1 MAKIL
6 FIKGKP
12 AKANQVLKMFTGVY
26 IVTPNDPK
34 VTDPNI
40 PFRVRVGK
48 AEGKEGIFGRIAS
61 HQSSNFDRLYYLVL
75 DSLTFRGVFEK
86 YKTPV
91 KVEQHL
97 HQILTNTEKVLHRD
111 SWYEFTNLHHFL
123 TFMELNFHVAPMI
136 WEQDNEELGNFS
148 ELLKEYKY
156 TETQVSFNLFYDYKG
171 RQYPSSFQWFCS
183 APVEKAPNR
192 GLVFKNGL
200 VYEEYFDPVAID
212 KYKDIVGGYFYMKNT
227 ELFVDSKVD
236 SHALDSKWEHIVI
249 IGKEQDNITE
259 DTKFMQ
265 LPPGKYYKD
274 QATPPGDTL
283 IVLGDDLK
291 GYECSLRHNMSV
303 YNYFLDFP
311 CFTITMTYNV
321 MAPTP
326 SEVSFRYRPYDENLT
341 EEGETRWH
349 KTYTALMELQE
360 EIK

>member
-1 MAKIL
+1 MAKRI
-6 FIKGKP
+6 FINNKP
-12 AKANQVLKMFTGVY
+12 VKANQIIKWFKGVY

-61 HQSSNFDRLYYLVL
+61 HQSSNFDRLYYLML
-75 DSLTFRGVFEK
+75 DKFTFQGVFEK

-123 TFMELNFHVAPMI
+123 SFMELNFHVAPMI
-136 WEQDNEELGNFS
+136 LEQEDEKLGNFS

-171 RQYPSSFQWFCS
+171 REYPSSFQWFCS

-200 VYEEYFDPVAID
+200 IYEEYFDTAAVD
-212 KYKDIVGGYFYMKNT
+212 KYKDIVGGYYYIKNT
-227 ELFVDSKVD
+227 QLLFGSRYDENPK
-236 SHALDSKWEHIVI
+236 KWEHIVI

-259 DTKFMQ
+259 DTYFMQ
-265 LPPGKYYKD
+265 LPPGKYYKN

-283 IVLGDDLK
+283 IVLGDDVE
-291 GYECSLRHNMSV
+291 GNACSLKHNMNF
-303 YNYFLDFP
+303 YNWFLDFP
-311 CFTITMTYNV
+311 CRSITMIDDVTT
-321 MAPTP
+321 PTP
-326 SEVSFRYRPYDENLT
+326 SEVSFRYRPYDENPIEQ
-341 EEGETRWH
+341 EEFDME
-349 KTYTALMELQE
+349 KALMELE
-360 EIK
+360 EL

>member
-1 MAKIL
+1 MAKVVTING
-6 FIKGKP
+6 KRAKP
-12 AKANQVLKMFTGVY
+12 AQVIKWWKGVY

-61 HQSSNFDRLYYLVL
+61 HQSSNFDRLYYLML
-75 DSLTFRGVFEK
+75 HKFTFPGVFEK

-136 WEQDNEELGNFS
+136 MEQELEKLGNFS

-171 RQYPSSFQWFCS
+171 RKYPSSFQWFCS
-183 APVEKAPNR
+183 TPVEKAPNR
-192 GLVFKNGL
+192 GLVFKNDL
-200 VYEEYFDPVAID
+200 IYEEYFDTDAVD
-212 KYKDIVGGYFYMKNT
+212 KYKDIVGGYYYIKNT
-227 ELFVDSKVD
+227 QLLFNSK
-236 SHALDSKWEHIVI
+236 HRKIKEWEHIVI

-259 DTKFMQ
+259 DTHFMQ
-265 LPPGKYYKD
+265 LPPGKYYKN

-283 IVLGDDLK
+283 IVIGDDPE
-291 GYECSLRHNMSV
+291 GNACSLKHNMNF
-303 YNYFLDFP
+303 YNLFLDFP
-311 CFTITMTYNV
+311 CFSITMTDNV
-321 MAPTP
+321 TSPTP
-326 SEVSFRYRPYDENLT
+326 SKVSFRYRPYDENPIEQ
-341 EEGETRWH
+341 EEFDMR
-349 KTYTALMELQE
+349 KALMELE
-360 EIK
+360 ELEENYV